1 MKIGEIMTRDV
12 EIANPDD
19 TLQTAARLMAD
30 LNSGILPVGENDRLV
45 GVVNDRDIA
54 IRGVAQGLDPTTTAI
69 RQIMTSE
76 LRYCFED
83 DTVDDV
89 SRKMGEWQVRRLPVL
104 NSDKRLVGIVSLG
117 DMVLEADDAEPAK
130 DALHSISQPADE
142 AAAAYAGDKP
152 KQ

>member
-1 MKIGEIMTRDV
+1 MRIGEIMTRDV
-12 EIANPDD
+12 EVANPDD

-30 LNSGILPVGENDRLV
+30 LDAGMLPVGENDRLV
-45 GVVNDRDIA
+45 GVLTDRDIA
-54 IRGVAQGLDPTTTAI
+54 IRGVAEGRDPSTTV
-69 RQIMTSE
+69 RQVMTSE

-83 DTVDDV
+83 DAVDDV

-117 DMVLEADDAEPAK
+117 DIVLEADDKEPAK
-130 DALHSISQPADE
+130 DALQGISQPADE
-142 AAAAYAGDKP
+142 PAAAYAGDKP